1 MYTSVDLSALHEKKR
16 FTEKTESHIFRP
28 QGWLLLLAGC
38 YLIGIFLGCRVLR
51 LAPDE
56 LLHGMKAVF
65 SEHLAIRTAQTLRQL
80 VISSFWQAMIP
91 LLMLFL
97 LGFCALALPVFP
109 IMMGFEGMGY
119 GVLIS
124 AALETAAETGSPG
137 FRATLVFA
145 PFLLCCALLWNNC
158 SKAESTLLESPL
170 WRKHFPTSGAGIVLP
185 EVYQLRRCL
194 TASGCDK
201 RSLGTGDFLCAVVGL
216 RLFRLIRLRC
226 LYFGQRGTINRAF
239 DLLAGDMCIDLSCG
253 EILMPEDLLEDPDIG
268 SAILIH

>member
-119 GVLIS
+119 GALIS

-145 PFLLCCALLWNNC
+145 PFLLCCALLWIGFGTIAVKQ
-158 SKAESTLLESPL
+158 SLLCWKVL
-170 WRKHFPTSGAGIVLP
+170 YGGNTSQLP
-185 EVYQLRRCL
+185 ELGLYCRKFISYAG
-194 TASGCDK
+194 AS
-201 RSLGTGDFLCAVVGL
+201 L
-216 RLFRLIRLRC
+216 
-226 LYFGQRGTINRAF
+226 
-239 DLLAGDMCIDLSCG
+239 LLAATNGVWVQVISSV
-253 EILMPEDLLEDPDIG
+253 LL
-268 SAILIH
+268 